1 MKQPK
6 TVSAWPPSY
15 FRLADWIGIVGLIFV
30 EFYYLTAFQLPT
42 LITSHAREVDYAN
55 FYGVPWRILA
65 QGHYPPTSVP
75 FPYPPSAIAMML
87 PIGLLP
93 QTTGFV
99 IWILLQAA
107 CLWISVWS
115 ALRLSGAANWPGKW
129 ALGFIAVLCIEYP
142 LSWDFRNH
150 SNNVVFLTLV
160 MLGVATRRNWL
171 SALLLAASAGLKI
184 YSSVFVLVFAWR
196 REWRL
201 VASLLL
207 SVLALCTVL
216 PLVVFGPFGFAELM
230 LGWIDE
236 IRFTASLDGYNFGT
250 HIITLR
256 RGFATLLDADPS
268 STAVIVLWRAAE
280 SFWILLVIGYFVLA
294 GRPHR
299 SDGSDI
305 ARFADVCIALLAPL
319 PLSTWLEPYHG
330 VIMLPPYVLLLTALF
345 RYEWSSSTRLLA
357 AAALSGP
364 IIANI
369 ATRRLEMRGL
379 GFLLCVC
386 LILVGLTAVR
396 RASMQRPSLLVKL
409 A

>member
-1 MKQPK
+1 MKLAQ
-6 TVSAWPPSY
+6 TVSAWPPWY
-15 FRLADWIGIVGLIFV
+15 FRLADWMGIAGLIFV
-30 EFYYLTAFQLPT
+30 EFLYLTGFQLAWLT
-42 LITSHAREVDYAN
+42 RQADYAY
-55 FYGVPWRILA
+55 FRIVPWRILA
-65 QGHYPPTSVP
+65 QGHYPPTSLP

-93 QTTGFV
+93 QTPGLV
-99 IWILLQAA
+99 IWMLLQAA

-142 LSWDFRNH
+142 LSWDLRAH
-150 SNNVVFLTLV
+150 NNNMVFLTLV
-160 MLGVATRRNWL
+160 MLGLTTRRNWL

-184 YSSVFVLVFAWR
+184 YSSLFILVFAWR

-201 VASLLL
+201 VALLL
-207 SVLALCTVL
+207 LFVLALCIVL
-216 PLVVFGPFGFAELM
+216 PLVVFGPSSFAQLT

-236 IRFTASLDGYNFGT
+236 VRFTASLDGYNVGT

-268 STAVIVLWRAAE
+268 STAVIVLWRATE
-280 SFWILLVIGYFVLA
+280 IFWILLVIGYFVVA

-299 SDGSDI
+299 SEGGGI
-305 ARFADVCIALLAPL
+305 ARLADGCIAIAAPL
-319 PLSTWLEPYHG
+319 PLSTWLEPHHG
-330 VIMLPPYVLLLTALF
+330 VIMLPAYVLLLTAVF
-345 RYEWSSSTRLLA
+345 RNEWSSTTRLLA

-369 ATRRLEMRGL
+369 AISILEMRGL
-379 GFLLCVC
+379 GFLLCLC
-386 LILVGLTAVR
+386 LILVGLIGVR
-396 RASMQRPSLLVKL
+396 RASIQSPSLVARL

>member
-15 FRLADWIGIVGLIFV
+15 FRLADWIGIAGLIFV

-42 LITSHAREVDYAN
+42 LITNHAREVDYAY

-93 QTTGFV
+93 QTMGFV

-184 YSSVFVLVFAWR
+184 YSLLFVLVFAWR

-201 VASLLL
+201 VALLL
-207 SVLALCTVL
+207 LFVLALCIVL
-216 PLVVFGPFGFAELM
+216 PLVVFGPSSF
-230 LGWIDE
+230 E
-236 IRFTASLDGYNFGT
+236 IG
-250 HIITLR
+250 
-256 RGFATLLDADPS
+256 
-268 STAVIVLWRAAE
+268 RAH
-280 SFWILLVIGYFVLA
+280 V
-294 GRPHR
+294 
-299 SDGSDI
+299 
-305 ARFADVCIALLAPL
+305 
-319 PLSTWLEPYHG
+319 
-330 VIMLPPYVLLLTALF
+330 
-345 RYEWSSSTRLLA
+345 
-357 AAALSGP
+357 
-364 IIANI
+364 
-369 ATRRLEMRGL
+369 
-379 GFLLCVC
+379 
-386 LILVGLTAVR
+386 
-396 RASMQRPSLLVKL
+396 
-409 A
+409 